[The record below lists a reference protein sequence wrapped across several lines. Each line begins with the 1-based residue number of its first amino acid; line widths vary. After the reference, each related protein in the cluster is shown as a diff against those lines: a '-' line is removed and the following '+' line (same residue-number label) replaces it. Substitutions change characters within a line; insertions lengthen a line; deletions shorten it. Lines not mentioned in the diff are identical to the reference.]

1 MPLREGVMDEILRLS
16 HISKTFPGV
25 RALDDIS
32 FDLKRGEVHCLC
44 GENGAGKST
53 LIKILSGAYQ
63 PDEGGQIIFN
73 GNEVS
78 LTPHSALR
86 MGIHTIYQEH
96 IVFNDLSITENI
108 FTGSEITRWGLQ
120 QRKKMRAEAEGVL
133 RYLKSDLSPDLRM
146 RDLTSGQQKIVEI
159 AKALLFKSNVIILDE
174 PTASFSSKEID
185 TVLGIV
191 RTVRDDGIGVIYI
204 SHHLDEVFEI
214 GDRATVLRD
223 GKKVSMYPISGLTK
237 TTLIKDMVGR
247 DPSTFY
253 EREHIARGK
262 VALQVRNLTGNGVRN
277 VSFELC
283 RGEILGIA
291 GMVGSGRSE
300 LMDVL
305 FGGAPIIHGD
315 ILIDGKKV
323 RHKSPK
329 DAIRNKMC
337 FITEDR
343 QNTGLF
349 LPKTIA
355 ENVAVANM
363 VNTHEFVVRPADVL
377 VAGEKYVKLLNIK
390 APSARTR
397 AVNLSGGNQQKVVL
411 GKWFNTGG
419 EIFLFDEPSHGVD
432 VGSKQEIYKVMV
444 DLLKEGK
451 AILMVSSDMPE
462 VISMSDRVIVFRR
475 GEIAGELTGD
485 AMTEENILTLS
496 IGDQKE

>member
-1 MPLREGVMDEILRLS
+1 MDEILRLS

-25 RALDDIS
+25 RALQDIS

-63 PDEGGQIIFN
+63 PDEGGQIFFN

-78 LTPHSALR
+78 LTPRSALS

-96 IVFNDLSITENI
+96 IVFNALNITENI
-108 FTGSEITRWGLQ
+108 FAGAEIARWGLQ
-120 QRKKMRAEAEGVL
+120 QRKEMRRQTENVL
-133 RYLKSDLSPDLRM
+133 RYLKSDLQPDMRM
-146 RDLTSGQQKIVEI
+146 SDLTSGQQKIVEI
-159 AKALLFKSNVIILDE
+159 AKALMSKSNVIILDE
-174 PTASFSSKEID
+174 PTASFSSREID
-185 TVLGIV
+185 TVLNIV
-191 RTVRDDGIGVIYI
+191 KTVKEDGIGVIYI

-223 GKKVSMYPISGLTK
+223 GRRVGMHPVAGLTK

-253 EREHIARGK
+253 KRERVERGEVVLEARN
-262 VALQVRNLTGNGVRN
+262 VTGNGARN
-277 VSFELC
+277 VSFELH
-283 RGEILGIA
+283 RGEVLGFA

-300 LMDVL
+300 LMEVL
-305 FGGAPIIHGD
+305 FGGAPLVYGEIVINGRSV
-315 ILIDGKKV
+315 KNS
-323 RHKSPK
+323 SPK
-329 DAIRNKMC
+329 SAIRNKMC

-349 LPKTIA
+349 LPQTIA
-355 ENVAVANM
+355 ENIAVANM
-363 VNTHEFVVRPADVL
+363 VNTREFVMRPSNDEL
-377 VAGEKYVKLLNIK
+377 TGEKFVKLLNIK

-397 AVNLSGGNQQKVVL
+397 VVNLSGGNQQKVVL

-419 EIFLFDEPSHGVD
+419 EIYIFDEPSRGID

-444 DLLKEGK
+444 DLLKDGK

-462 VISMSDRVIVFRR
+462 VISMSDRVIVFKR
-475 GEIAGELTGD
+475 GEMAGELTGERI
-485 AMTEENILTLS
+485 AEEDILTLS
-496 IGDQKE
+496 IGDRKE